1 MIRKHRLSPT
11 LSAVFLAGLL
21 VLPVRLWSQAPEGIT
36 VHGDWVIEVL
46 NADGSLA
53 HRHAFRNA
61 LDLFGKR
68 DLAAF
73 LSRTNPV
80 ALWRVLARGTD
91 GLCLPSADYCQIA
104 ESGDNLTSGG
114 ISASKNLTVTGA
126 DVEVVLHGSF
136 VAATSGSVSS
146 VMTVNMRNDTAAGA
160 FTQTTLSS
168 PIPVEATQTVS
179 VTVTF
184 SFQ

>member
-1 MIRKHRLSPT
+1 MIRKHCWSPK
-11 LSAVFLAGLL
+11 LSAVLLAGLL
-21 VLPVRLWSQAPEGIT
+21 ILPARLWSQAPEGIT
-36 VHGDWVIEVL
+36 VHGDWVIEVR

-53 HRHAFRNA
+53 HRHAFKNA
-61 LDLFGKR
+61 LDVYGKR

-80 ALWRVLARGTD
+80 ALWRIIANGTN
-91 GLCLPSADYCQIA
+91 GLCLSSADYCQIA
-104 ESGDNLTSGG
+104 ESGDNLSSGG
-114 ISASKNLTVTGA
+114 ISASKNLTVTGS

-136 VAATSGSVSS
+136 VAAASGSVSS
-146 VMTVNMRNDTAAGA
+146 VMTINMRNDTAAGP
-160 FTQTTLSS
+160 FTQTALSS
-168 PIPVEATQTVS
+168 PIAVEATQTVS